1 MARSTKF
8 RSISVQRQCRIRSL
22 FLQPAESYHLAE
34 GARLL
39 GVSPGKLKR
48 EASFDRCEAYR
59 RDGKWCFTWRQLAL
73 IAFKQWTLAEI
84 VDALGADA
92 AAVLPPLLALRS
104 VTLRLP
110 EYILRALET
119 IAAEGGTTVDAI
131 LHGELLDFAGT
142 VADRMES
149 KVPGLRSAYH
159 FPTPCPKVRR
169 RRM

>member
-1 MARSTKF
+1 MITQ
-8 RSISVQRQCRIRSL
+8 QRDRIRSL
-22 FLQPAESYHLAE
+22 FLQPAESYRLSE

-48 EASFDRCEAYR
+48 EAAFDRCEEYR
-59 RDGKWCFTWRQLAL
+59 RDGRWCFTWRQIAL
-73 IAFKQWTLAEI
+73 IAFQQWTLAEV
-84 VDALGADA
+84 VDALGTDA

-119 IAAEGGTTVDAI
+119 VAAEDRTTVDAI

-142 VADRMES
+142 VADRMEA
-149 KVPGLRSAYH
+149 KVPGLRAAYH
-159 FPTPCPKVRR
+159 FPTPCPKLRR
-169 RRM
+169 RA

>member
-1 MARSTKF
+1 MITQ
-8 RSISVQRQCRIRSL
+8 QRDRIRSL
-22 FLQPAESYHLAE
+22 FLRPSESYRLAE

-48 EASFDRCEAYR
+48 EAAFDKCEEYR
-59 RDGKWCFTWRQLAL
+59 REGRWCFTWRQLAL
-73 IAFKQWTLAEI
+73 IAFKQWTLAEV

-119 IAAEGGTTVDAI
+119 IAAEDGTTVDAI

-142 VADRMES
+142 VADRMEA
-149 KVPGLRSAYH
+149 KVPGLRAAYH
-159 FPTPCPKVRR
+159 FPTPCPKLRR
-169 RRM
+169 RA

>member
-1 MARSTKF
+1 MITQ
-8 RSISVQRQCRIRSL
+8 QRDRIRAL
-22 FLQPAESYHLAE
+22 FLHPAESYYLAE

-39 GVSPGKLKR
+39 GISPGKLKR
-48 EASFDRCEAYR
+48 EASFDRCEDYR
-59 RDGKWCFTWRQLAL
+59 REGKWRFTWRQLAL
-73 IAFKQWTLAEI
+73 IAFKQWTLAEV

-119 IAAEGGTTVDAI
+119 IASEDGTTVDAI

-142 VADRMES
+142 VADRMEA
-149 KVPGLRSAYH
+149 KVPGLRAAYH
-159 FPTPCPKVRR
+159 FPGRCPKVRQR
-169 RRM
+169 RA